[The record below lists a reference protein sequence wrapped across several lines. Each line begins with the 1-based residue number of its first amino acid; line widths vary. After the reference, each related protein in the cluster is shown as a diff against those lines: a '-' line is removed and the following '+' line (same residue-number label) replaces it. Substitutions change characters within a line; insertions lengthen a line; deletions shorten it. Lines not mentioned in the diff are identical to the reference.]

1 MGLAEIVLLK
11 QQQAVKE
18 RQLAT
23 LKTRRTQVKAVIASI
38 ENEFSDNANEV
49 NRKISASC
57 RSLEAGVTGISQG
70 RTASSSLT
78 ANKEKYADTNLFE
91 CRDMLVAERR
101 RLDTQ
106 ISDLEYQIDR
116 LDMRIQEEKDEMAE
130 NI

>member
-11 QQQAVKE
+11 QQQAGKE

-23 LKTRRTQVKAVIASI
+23 LKARRIQVKAVIASI
-38 ENEFSDNANEV
+38 ENEFSDNINEV

-70 RTASSSLT
+70 RTAASSLT

-116 LDMRIQEEKDEMAE
+116 LDMKIREEKDEMAE